1 MCSFLKIED
10 HKFLDHH
17 AIIMHVFH
25 HSWYLQLTVWLKTNM
40 LKHFMM
46 SQIYNL

>member
-17 AIIMHVFH
+17 YACLSSFLVPPVDSMVEDKYAETFYDVPNI
-25 HSWYLQLTVWLKTNM
+25 
-40 LKHFMM
+40 
-46 SQIYNL
+46 